1 MCMEAGK
8 EASMYCQKRKNKE
21 RIYYSFSYLDENSH
35 RIRLKR
41 SEHPHFIKL
50 EDAQAW
56 AKPQEAYKASMKA
69 RIEQR
74 LGWKKKDYQ
83 FDEFLEKYFK
93 YQNKQSP
100 NSWRNSRIY
109 KKHYFLHFFLEIKR
123 ANNVNTWHILF
134 NEFCDWMEED
144 ALTTRTEQQISHST
158 ANHVI
163 RALNT
168 FRTFLTNYNLMN
180 PENNITCPAFP
191 ESKLN
196 YKDFS
201 DVIEEDEFTSVHL
214 KLKQINPAAADFFH
228 ALNKNGM
235 HFNELF
241 SLPMSS
247 LFSGELEGPIHEK
260 MATYKLKYYGYII
273 LESRCSSQSRVRE
286 KDGTLKRKPL
296 KGRRS
301 IHPKN
306 NRTIHLADK
315 TSWNILVRRYKLQ
328 KEFFNKPEYEPGPND
343 YLLFDDLKYNYAV
356 RALRQAYE
364 DLRREPKSFH
374 CCRHSYATY
383 LMERTR
389 NYFLARA
396 LLGHYSG
403 AFDRYNHMYEQIA
416 LKTKQK
422 VQEIDEIA

>member
-8 EASMYCQKRKNKE
+8 EASMYIQKRKNKE
-21 RIYYSFSYLDENSH
+21 GTYYSFSYLDENGR

-41 SEHPHFIKL
+41 SEHPHFTKL

-56 AKPQEAYKASMKA
+56 AKSQEAYKASMKA
-69 RIEQR
+69 KIEQR
-74 LGWKKKDYQ
+74 LSWKKKYYQ
-83 FDEFLEKYFK
+83 FDELLEKYLK
-93 YQNKQSP
+93 YQKKQAP

-109 KKHYFLHFFLEIKR
+109 MEHYVLHFFLEIKK

-134 NEFCDWMEED
+134 NEFCDWLEED
-144 ALTTRTEQQISHST
+144 ALTTRTEQQISYST

-163 RALNT
+163 RTLNT
-168 FRTFLTNYNLMN
+168 FATFLTKYNLMN

-201 DVIEEDEFTSVHL
+201 DVIEEDEFTSVHF

-228 ALNKNGM
+228 VLYKTGM
-235 HFNELF
+235 RFNELF

-247 LFSGELEGPIHEK
+247 LFSGELEGPIHEE
-260 MATYKLKYYGYII
+260 MTTHKLKYYGYII
-273 LESRCSSQSRVRE
+273 LESQCSSQSRVRE

-306 NRTIHLADK
+306 NRTIPLADK
-315 TSWNILVRRYKLQ
+315 TSWNILARRYKVQ
-328 KEFFNKPEYEPGPND
+328 KELFNKREFGPGPTD
-343 YLLFDDLKYNYAV
+343 YLLFDDLKYNDAV

-383 LMERTR
+383 LVGRTR
-389 NYFLARA
+389 SYFLARA
-396 LLGHYSG
+396 VLGHRSD
-403 AFDRYNHMYEQIA
+403 AFDRYNHIYEQIA
-416 LKTKQK
+416 LKAKQK